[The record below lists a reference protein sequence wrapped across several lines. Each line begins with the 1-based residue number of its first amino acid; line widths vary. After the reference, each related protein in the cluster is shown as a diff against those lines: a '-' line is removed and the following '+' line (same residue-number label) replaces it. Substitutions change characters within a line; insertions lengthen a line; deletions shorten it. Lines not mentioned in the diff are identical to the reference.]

1 MSPRLPPFSFP
12 LPSLMLVTDR
22 TLCSDLSAA
31 VAAALSAGVDVL
43 QLREKSLPAVRRDLP
58 DSELLPLARR
68 LRQLSAGRTLFLV
81 NGSLDIAFAVGA
93 DGVHLPQAAPL
104 IERPRPD
111 FLLGRSVHSL
121 DEALAAATQGLD
133 YLIAGPIYETRSHAG
148 AEPAGPSLI
157 AEVVAAVHVPVLAI
171 GGITAA
177 NAGEAIA
184 AGASGVAVVSA
195 VLAAPD
201 PAAAARDLRRAL
213 DAAWAGVE
221 AARR

>member
-1 MSPRLPPFSFP
+1 
-12 LPSLMLVTDR
+12 MLVTDR
-22 TLCSDLSAA
+22 TLCPDLPAA
-31 VAAALSAGVDVL
+31 VDRALYAGVDVL
-43 QLREKSLPAVRRDLP
+43 QLREKDLP
-58 DSELLPLARR
+58 EGDLLPLARDCR
-68 LRQLSAGRTLFLV
+68 RISAGRTLFLV
-81 NGSLDIAFAVGA
+81 NGSLDIALAVGA

-133 YLIAGPIYETRSHAG
+133 YLIAGPIYETRSHPA
-148 AEPAGPSLI
+148 AAPAGLRLI
-157 AEVVAAVHVPVLAI
+157 EAVARAANLPVLAI

-184 AGASGVAVVSA
+184 AGAGGVAVISA
-195 VLAAPD
+195 VLASPD
-201 PAAAARDLRRAL
+201 PRVAARDLRRAL